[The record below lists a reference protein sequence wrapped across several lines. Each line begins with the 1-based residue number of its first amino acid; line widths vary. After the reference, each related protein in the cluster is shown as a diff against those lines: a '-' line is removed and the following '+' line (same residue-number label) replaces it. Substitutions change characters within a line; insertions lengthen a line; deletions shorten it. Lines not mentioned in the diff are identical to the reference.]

1 MKGTKKKK
9 KEKLPDPQEKCGR
22 PLKTPVYMYVVGL
35 PQGEESKRD

>member
-1 MKGTKKKK
+1 MKRTKTKK

-22 PLKTPVYMYVVGL
+22 PLKTPMYMYLLRL